1 MCSVS
6 TTTLIF
12 LLNVSLPVPV
22 PTVATLC
29 VKPCMARLT
38 QGDEVLCIVRT
49 TFRQRFDVMYFLNGN
64 VDPVVKALLTERVR
78 LCVLLADTLPFRS
91 VASFRF
97 GLSVVAFVTLVLGSL
112 VLLAVS
118 SVSQFRAAGVS
129 TWFLW
134 SSGH

>member
-49 TFRQRFDVMYFLNGN
+49 TFRQRLDVMYLFNGN
-64 VDPVVKALLTERVR
+64 VVPVVKALLTERVR
-78 LCVLLADTLPFRS
+78 LCVLFSDTLPLRS
-91 VASFRF
+91 VAAFCF
-97 GLSVVAFVTLVLGSL
+97 GLSVVALITLVFCSL

-118 SVSQFRAAGVS
+118 AFSKAGAAGVS
-129 TWFLW
+129 TWFIG
-134 SSGH
+134 SSWH